1 MYPVILI
8 QTLEKR
14 NAPNAKVF
22 RQIIFHLKDKTRP
35 KGNSDVRVI
44 YRCPHYTEEGES
56 KSLKT
61 IPCVGEKSYM
71 NIKLV

>member
-35 KGNSDVRVI
+35 EGKQRCTLLFIGAHITQKKEKVRV
-44 YRCPHYTEEGES
+44 
-56 KSLKT
+56 
-61 IPCVGEKSYM
+61 
-71 NIKLV
+71 